1 MIGRPLV
8 PVAMCQDTRICGDVE
23 VPGRRGGQA
32 REMTAPRPGVERLL
46 VSARETRAEL
56 GHLKGHASFQLII
69 ARMER
74 TLDATLLHLVRT
86 RLVDDYPAQ
95 IGECLDL
102 MDDTD
107 VWWRPDETVNALGNL
122 VLHLAGSNRY
132 YVGYGIGGRE
142 THRDRDAEFAARAN
156 PGRGEIVRHWHET
169 TRVCAEVLG
178 AIVPSDLMNTTSR
191 TGKETTIAALLLH
204 VSHHTAVHVGQIVW
218 ITKMRH
224 PGALSELWIRTR
236 DRLASARKS

>member
-1 MIGRPLV
+1 
-8 PVAMCQDTRICGDVE
+8 
-23 VPGRRGGQA
+23 
-32 REMTAPRPGVERLL
+32 
-46 VSARETRAEL
+46 VSAREAGAEL
-56 GHLKGHASFQLII
+56 GHLKGHAWFQLII

-74 TLDATLLHLVRT
+74 TLDATLLHLVRA

-156 PGRGEIVRHWHET
+156 PGRSRT
-169 TRVCAEVLG
+169 TWCRASTRLCAGMLRGRPVD
-178 AIVPSDLMNTTSR
+178 PMTTTSR
-191 TGKETTIAALLLH
+191 RQGD
-204 VSHHTAVHVGQIVW
+204 
-218 ITKMRH
+218 
-224 PGALSELWIRTR
+224 
-236 DRLASARKS
+236 DRPRCCCT